1 MTAQMLKAPV
11 EAMPPSAGNVVVG
24 CRFAPPATPGTK
36 PPLITCWT
44 PFTKTLTP
52 AALPDDDA
60 TAQFA
65 ALVMS
70 LMITASSRPPP
81 KSRGLLVNLS
91 SVRSDEHTSELQSLM
106 RISYAV
112 FRLTKKN

>member
-44 PFTKTLTP
+44 PFTKALTP

-81 KSRGLLVNLS
+81 Q
-91 SVRSDEHTSELQSLM
+91 RSEEHTSELQSLM
-106 RISYAV
+106 SISYAV
-112 FRLTKKN
+112 FCV